1 MDFLYSSSVGPTNS
15 HSGPKWQSSILALEF
30 VTKLNIKVVNQEL
43 QLSVE
48 LFVLHNW
55 EFIITYKDESGK
67 DTARRTLINI
77 N

>member
-1 MDFLYSSSVGPTNS
+1 M
-15 HSGPKWQSSILALEF
+15 
-30 VTKLNIKVVNQEL
+30 TKLNIKGVNQEL

-55 EFIITYKDESGK
+55 EFIITKKDESGK
-67 DTARRTLINI
+67 GTARRILINI

>member
-55 EFIITYKDESGK
+55 EFIITKKDETWK
-67 DTARRTLINI
+67 ETAGRISINI

>member
-1 MDFLYSSSVGPTNS
+1 M
-15 HSGPKWQSSILALEF
+15 
-30 VTKLNIKVVNQEL
+30 TKLNIKVVNQEL

>member
-1 MDFLYSSSVGPTNS
+1 M
-15 HSGPKWQSSILALEF
+15 
-30 VTKLNIKVVNQEL
+30 TKLNIKVVNQEL

-55 EFIITYKDESGK
+55 EFIITYKDETGK
-67 DTARRTLINI
+67 DTARRTLISI